1 MKIQQAFQKIK
12 KKKPS
17 LKDLEI
23 EFILK
28 SLLKKNKTQLYLNFD
43 TDLKKT
49 EEKKLFA
56 FIKRRQNN
64 EPLAYILGKVDFFKR
79 DFILKK
85 PTLIPR
91 IDSEIIITECLK
103 LIQKHNLKYLLE
115 IGSGSGNLSLSLAMA
130 TKVKIAALDIS
141 ATAVALS
148 KKNKKKY
155 THELEQ
161 MGSQISFKK
170 ADIFNKKTP
179 KNAYEMIFSNPPYVS
194 DAEMKNLPSE
204 IKDWEDRLAL
214 CGGEDGLKFYR
225 YFAKELKEWLIPNGW
240 LVLEQGASQQKE
252 IKAVFEKH
260 GWSFYFSCQ
269 DLGERDRVLV
279 FRNKV

>member
-1 MKIQQAFQKIK
+1 MKIQQAFQEIK
-12 KKKPS
+12 KKIPS
-17 LKDLEI
+17 LKDLEA

-43 TDLKKT
+43 TDLKKI

-56 FIKRRQNN
+56 FVKRRQKN
-64 EPLAYILGKVDFFKR
+64 EPLGYILGKIDFFKR

-85 PTLIPR
+85 PALIPR
-91 IDSEIIITECLK
+91 IDSEILIEECLK

-115 IGSGSGNLSLSLAMA
+115 IGSGVGNLSLSLAMA

-141 ATAVALS
+141 ATAIALS

-155 THELEQ
+155 IEELEKI
-161 MGSQISFKK
+161 GSQISFKK
-170 ADIFNKKTP
+170 EDIFNKKTP
-179 KNAYEMIFSNPPYVS
+179 KNAYEMIFSNPPYIS

-214 CGGEDGLKFYR
+214 WGGADGLKFYM
-225 YFAKELKEWLIPNGW
+225 YFAKELKKWLIPKGW

-252 IKAVFEKH
+252 IKAIFRKQ
-260 GWSFYFSCQ
+260 GWIFYSSHQ
-269 DLGERDRVLV
+269 DFGRRDRVLV
-279 FRNKV
+279 FRSA